1 MAKKKKK
8 TEYGRYQDNIKRYE
22 KKLGRELKW
31 HDYET
36 DNKTGKTTK
45 KTDEYWEML
54 DAEEGGQGIYAP
66 KKKKTEYDNY
76 LESEKKK
83 KKKKIRSFK
92 PKKPVT
98 GMLEAQGY

>member
-1 MAKKKKK
+1 MAKKKKM

-36 DNKTGKTTK
+36 DNKTGKK
-45 KTDEYWEML
+45 R
-54 DAEEGGQGIYAP
+54 
-66 KKKKTEYDNY
+66 KTEYDNY